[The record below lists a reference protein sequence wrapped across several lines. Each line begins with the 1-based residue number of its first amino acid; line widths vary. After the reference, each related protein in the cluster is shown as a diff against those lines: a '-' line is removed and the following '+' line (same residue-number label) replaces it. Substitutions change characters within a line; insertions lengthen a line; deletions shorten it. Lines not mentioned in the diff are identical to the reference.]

1 MEFRGNDKEEQW
13 ASTTESSGRTEEKN
27 TSRENIFTT
36 MRDFTEKADPY
47 LEEDF
52 SRSGTNGCR
61 HVTPGLNPGL
71 FMNNGFVDERTFEQ
85 LKSMENLLLRKAR
98 MSRKL
103 KRLSKRKRAQK
114 LKRKRSK
121 KEGKKKMNSTVQ
133 VWMDLDDGKS
143 WMLL

>member
-13 ASTTESSGRTEEKN
+13 ASTTESSGKTEEKN

-36 MRDFTEKADPY
+36 MKGFTEKADPY

-52 SRSGTNGCR
+52 SGSGTNGCR

-71 FMNNGFVDERTFEQ
+71 FMNNGFVDERTFKQ
-85 LKSMENLLLRKAR
+85 LKTMENLLLRKAR

-103 KRLSKRKRAQK
+103 KRLSKT
-114 LKRKRSK
+114 K
-121 KEGKKKMNSTVQ
+121 KEKK
-133 VWMDLDDGKS
+133 
-143 WMLL
+143 